1 MPAGASI
8 VSERTLT
15 AAPRIRS
22 ICHTHSRRNLGT
34 IRRRNVSRATDSRLK
49 DHATNRYRSSAYLR
63 EHETAHHH
71 SWPNLQQWDSR
82 IDPRQG
88 RSRGTP
94 NRETIMIH
102 LGFEIGTGAP
112 VEIPLGHLAIT
123 GQSQASGKTTTLEAL
138 TARAGC
144 RSVAFLTKPGESSFR
159 VATPIEPYFRDRV
172 DWPLVASILEAA
184 ASEKLK
190 FQRAEIIKL
199 CQSYNGPEGKW
210 SAPKTLADVAKNAE
224 AALLKARGYAARIYL
239 ELAEY
244 LQMILPQIEHLK
256 TSDKLNL
263 KPGLNVMDLIE
274 YDFPMQALL
283 VQNVIEWI
291 LHHETRTIVAIP
303 EAWKFAPKRRNS
315 PVRVAAEE
323 FIRQGAALK
332 NFLWCDSQD
341 LAGVNSVLLRQVTV
355 WIFGVQRD
363 MR

>member
-1 MPAGASI
+1 
-8 VSERTLT
+8 
-15 AAPRIRS
+15 
-22 ICHTHSRRNLGT
+22 
-34 IRRRNVSRATDSRLK
+34 
-49 DHATNRYRSSAYLR
+49 
-63 EHETAHHH
+63 
-71 SWPNLQQWDSR
+71 
-82 IDPRQG
+82 
-88 RSRGTP
+88 
-94 NRETIMIH
+94 MIH
-102 LGFEIGTGAP
+102 LGFELNTGAP
-112 VEIPLGHLAIT
+112 IEIPLGHLAIT

-138 TARAGC
+138 TSRAGGK
-144 RSVAFLTKPGESSFR
+144 SVAFLTKPGESSFR
-159 VATPIEPYFRDRV
+159 VAKPLEPYFRDRV

-199 CQSYNGPEGKW
+199 CQNYSGPEGKW

-224 AALLKARGYAARIYL
+224 TALIKARGYAARIYL

-256 TSDKLNL
+256 TSEKLKL
-263 KPGLNVMDLIE
+263 QPGLNVMDLIE

-315 PVRVAAEE
+315 PVRLAAEE

-363 MR
+363 MREIERTLEQIPADTARPSKRDIATLGKGQFIACWEREIHRVYVQPAWMGRLHAEAIARGEEPVESAREIARDFDQEHTR